1 MRLKTILSGYTILIL
16 FLLYIPLAYV
26 VVQSFN
32 SSRYPGTWEGFTL
45 SWYAKLISDA
55 EVARAAL
62 NGFAVALS
70 SAVIS
75 TVLGGV
81 AAYHFSKK
89 SSHSFLDSFFYV
101 PIVLPEIVE
110 SVSLLMLY
118 YYVGAELGFWTVLVG
133 HTAYNI
139 AYAYVA
145 LKPQFAITSRNIEA
159 AALTLGAKPFDV
171 FIRIY
176 FPLAMPGVVSSL
188 LITFVMSFDDFVKT
202 AFTTGPGF
210 KTLPLV
216 IWSRAARGRA
226 TQDLNALA
234 TILIVVSLVASYVYT
249 RQVFARR
256 E

>member
-1 MRLKTILSGYTILIL
+1 
-16 FLLYIPLAYV
+16 
-26 VVQSFN
+26 
-32 SSRYPGTWEGFTL
+32 
-45 SWYAKLISDA
+45 
-55 EVARAAL
+55 
-62 NGFAVALS
+62 
-70 SAVIS
+70 
-75 TVLGGV
+75 
-81 AAYHFSKK
+81 
-89 SSHSFLDSFFYV
+89 
-101 PIVLPEIVE
+101 
-110 SVSLLMLY
+110 
-118 YYVGAELGFWTVLVG
+118 GFWTVLVG